1 MTSENP
7 RPPMWV
13 GHVTLKT
20 NDIAKSRA
28 FMMQLGVRSIK
39 QGADFAVLELRGGT
53 HLVLSGSDEVI
64 HSGGSAPF
72 DFMVDD
78 LEESHRRYGELGLCP
93 SEIKKGRIHSSFTVV
108 DPSGHEITINSS
120 HVSGR
125 PV

>member
-1 MTSENP
+1 MTFENQ
-7 RPPMWV
+7 RPSVWV

-28 FMMQLGVRSIK
+28 FMMQLGLRPIK
-39 QGADFAVLELRGGT
+39 HGGDFAVLELRGGT
-53 HLVLSGSDEVI
+53 HLVLSRSDEAI
-64 HSGGSAPF
+64 PSGVSAPF
-72 DFMVDD
+72 DLMVDD

-93 SEIKKGRIHSSFTVV
+93 SEIKKGRVHSSFTVV